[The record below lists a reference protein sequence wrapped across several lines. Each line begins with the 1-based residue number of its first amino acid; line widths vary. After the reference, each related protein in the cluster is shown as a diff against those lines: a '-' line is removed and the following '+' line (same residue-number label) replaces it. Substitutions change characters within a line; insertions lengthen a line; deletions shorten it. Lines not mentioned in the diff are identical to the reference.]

1 MDKPNVSGLPDTD
14 MLLVVNLLMSI
25 LNNNSLCKKD
35 KWQILFQPQEGD
47 ITINTMDQTISNSSP
62 PT

>member
-35 KWQILFQPQEGD
+35 K
-47 ITINTMDQTISNSSP
+47 
-62 PT
+62 